1 MNEIDLWHEAENC
14 EYADDGKFKDIS
26 YELYKLFD
34 WSDYPTT
41 EDDFDEIY
49 NRIWEGESLD
59 KIIKEK
65 GEGNERR

>member
-14 EYADDGKFKDIS
+14 EYADDGKLENIA

-34 WSDYPTT
+34 WSDYPTA

-59 KIIKEK
+59 KILINK
-65 GEGNERR
+65 GEQNGNE

>member
-14 EYADDGKFKDIS
+14 EHADEGKLKNIA

-34 WSDYPTT
+34 WSDYPTA

-59 KIIKEK
+59 KILTNK
-65 GEGNERR
+65 GE